1 MSFEDIAQ
9 RMQARRKQ
17 EDPGFALPFS
27 SLAKPPSPIDT
38 AFPSV
43 VAVAAPRTLR
53 HAVGTSI
60 TQLVVLTAL
69 GVIAT
74 YAVALVVVG
83 TGIGGV
89 HAFIGIPALLVI
101 GLAWAWSSHTIR
113 IDRFAGLA
121 TSTLLGGVLLLA
133 AGLPTLRLTTESTS
147 DASVKDG
154 VISLTIQTAARM
166 TEMPGLEQVFS
177 LSALIACAALAG
189 ATLLRLLKR

>member
-1 MSFEDIAQ
+1 
-9 RMQARRKQ
+9 MQARRKQ

-27 SLAKPPSPIDT
+27 SLTKPPSPVDPT
-38 AFPSV
+38 FPSV
-43 VAVAAPRTLR
+43 AAVAVPRTLR
-53 HAVGTSI
+53 DAVGTSI

-69 GVIAT
+69 GAIAA
-74 YAVALVVVG
+74 YAVALVMVE

-89 HAFIGIPALLVI
+89 HAFVGIPALLVI

-113 IDRFAGLA
+113 VDRFAGLA
-121 TSTLLGGVLLLA
+121 TSTLLGGVLLA

-154 VISLTIQTAARM
+154 VISLTIQTATRM
-166 TEMPGLEQVFS
+166 TEMPGLARVFS
-177 LSALIACAALAG
+177 VSALIACAALAA